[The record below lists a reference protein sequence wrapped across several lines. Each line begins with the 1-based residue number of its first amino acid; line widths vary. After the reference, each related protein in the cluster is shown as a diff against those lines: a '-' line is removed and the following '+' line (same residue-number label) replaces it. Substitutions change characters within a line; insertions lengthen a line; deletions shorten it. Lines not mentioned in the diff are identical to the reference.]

1 MFQKIIN
8 KGTVL
13 GNVIQNINISF
24 FSKYDSQIYINK
36 DINNITF
43 NDVLYIVDS
52 FPDDIK
58 NIIKDIAIKINS
70 IIKPIDIL
78 NIQNEDIFIP
88 KNNGNIKKSKKL
100 WEGWLLFLI
109 YMYIHNIQANNI
121 DYEIE
126 IESIKSKLKLLYS
139 DTEND
144 FATVLKHLKCKKT
157 NKN

>member
-109 YMYIHNIQANNI
+109 YYF
-121 DYEIE
+121 
-126 IESIKSKLKLLYS
+126 K
-139 DTEND
+139 
-144 FATVLKHLKCKKT
+144 
-157 NKN
+157 